1 MAKYTLKDSK
11 ATEVAIGHK
20 LYQVSSGVVEVPDD
34 VVVADNIGTK
44 VTETTTASTGT
55 TASTTTEST
64 AASK

>member
-34 VVVADNIGTK
+34 VIVADNIGTK
-44 VTETTTASTGT
+44 VTETTTAST
-55 TASTTTEST
+55 EST
-64 AASK
+64 VASK